1 MKAKVGA
8 KVNLSLAVTGK
19 RGGLHTLDMRVCSVS
34 LYDTAEIIGGDGARF
49 EWASVPQG
57 FVKEMF
63 EPRLNEIYS
72 ALKAKFGGDFRFRFR
87 KGIPSGAGLGGSSAL
102 AAAMAKLWT
111 RGTGKSADDG
121 FLLSLGSDVPYM
133 YRGGEARVTGCGESV
148 ERRPFVARKVLVA
161 FPEGAWT
168 RRRRMR
174 STTIWRHRGRC
185 PKGRGVFQ
193 RPLRSRRAAQSR
205 RGKGEEYAFG
215 MRRGARRYV
224 GERQRGVRV
233 FRHRGR
239 KFCPRG
245 LFAGERGSAL
255 CACRHHTVKKSD
267 LRRHFA
273 AYMPKNAQL
282 ALF

>member
-161 FPEGAWT
+161 FPEGGVDTAKAYALYDDMAAQGT
-168 RRRRMR
+168 LPEREGEFFNDLCAPAVRLNPDVARVKNMLSECGAERVVM
-174 STTIWRHRGRC
+174 SGSGSAVCAFFGIEEESFA
-185 PKGRGVFQ
+185 RGVY
-193 RPLRSRRAAQSR
+193 LRASA
-205 RGKGEEYAFG
+205 E
-215 MRRGARRYV
+215 ARCV
-224 GERQRGVRV
+224 
-233 FRHRGR
+233 
-239 KFCPRG
+239 
-245 LFAGERGSAL
+245 
-255 CACRHHTVKKSD
+255 
-267 LRRHFA
+267 
-273 AYMPKNAQL
+273 L
-282 ALF
+282 ADTIP